1 MAAKKPE
8 EIQAIKELLSSNE
21 ALAIICFFKHH
32 LQGMVNCT
40 KLSELLKIPINKLK
54 DICIKLEE
62 KNIIKMH
69 KIGLDIE
76 IELLDKEDSEL
87 RKVLDEVIWTN
98 KEEYGK
104 IYKKLVTSELLD
116 FMKE

>member
-1 MAAKKPE
+1 MTAIKPE
-8 EIQAIKELLSSNE
+8 EIENIKQLLSSNE
-21 ALAIICFFKHH
+21 ALSIICFFKHQ
-32 LQGMVNCT
+32 LQSRINCT
-40 KLSELLKIPINKLK
+40 RLSELLKIPINKLK

-69 KIGLDIE
+69 KIGLDVE
-76 IELLDKEDSEL
+76 IELLDKEDNEL
-87 RKVLDEVIWTN
+87 RKVLDEVVWIN